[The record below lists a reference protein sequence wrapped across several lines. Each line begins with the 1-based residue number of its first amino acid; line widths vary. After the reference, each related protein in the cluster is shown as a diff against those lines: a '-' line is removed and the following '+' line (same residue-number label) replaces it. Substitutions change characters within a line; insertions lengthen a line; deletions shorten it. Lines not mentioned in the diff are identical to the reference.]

1 MSNFR
6 NENNKNL
13 SRKTLRPAV
22 RNTIASLQG
31 YCCKECSRV
40 FGPIFHIDH
49 IRALCLGGEDD
60 LKNMCALC
68 PNCHAEKTS
77 HDMRIYWDNHSSSQ
91 KCSQKSIAE
100 AIKLLLQAL
109 HILNDK
115 GNILKKK
122 IQQNNVDGIN
132 GRSGSTRSTR
142 SGRIIKNVKKK

>member
-13 SRKTLRPAV
+13 SRKSLRPAV

-77 HDMRIYWDNHSSSQ
+77 HDMRIYWDNHSSSSQNSQ
-91 KCSQKSIAE
+91 KCSQKSISE

-109 HILNDK
+109 HILNDSTK
-115 GNILKKK
+115 TK
-122 IQQNNVDGIN
+122 IQQKNLVNNKVLLC
-132 GRSGSTRSTR
+132 TTPR

>member
-6 NENNKNL
+6 NDNNNNKF

-91 KCSQKSIAE
+91 NSQICSPKSISE

-109 HILNDK
+109 HILKDK
-115 GNILKKK
+115 GNINKVNSN
-122 IQQNNVDGIN
+122 IGNTNII
-132 GRSGSTRSTR
+132 TR